1 MKFEISG
8 TTRILALWILAF
20 LIMGTSFGCTGLP
33 ARNPV
38 PVALVNDAAVA
49 GIPNARFWA
58 DELPEDLYIQF
69 KTSSEAGVKQNFP
82 GVYQKAHNYLAIS
95 GGGANGAF
103 GAGLLAGWT
112 VSGSR
117 PEFTM
122 VTGISTGALTAPF
135 AFLGPEYDEVLEEVY
150 TGISTNNIGRRRNFL
165 MRFFSVSIVDTQ
177 PLRTLI
183 EHYIDTDIVA
193 AIASEHQ
200 KGRRLFIG
208 TVNLDAGRPVIWNI
222 GTIAISEHPNKLE
235 LIHDVLQASSAIPIV
250 FPPQMITVNAKGK
263 TYDEIHVDGGIGAQ
277 VFVYPASI
285 NWKLITEK
293 LKVQGT
299 PNVFVIRNSSIYP
312 DFKSI
317 EQRKMPM
324 LPLGIRSIDSLL
336 RSQGLGDIFRI
347 YALCLRDGY
356 NFNLAFIPADFKEES
371 NESFDPIY
379 MGKLFNLG
387 YKMAKGG
394 FPWMNSPPGVTS
406 SYSN

>member
-8 TTRILALWILAF
+8 TMRILAGWIIVF
-20 LIMGTSFGCTGLP
+20 LLMGTSFGCTGLP

-58 DELPEDLYIQF
+58 DELPEELYMQF
-69 KTSSEAGVKQNFP
+69 KTSSEADVKQNFF

-165 MRFFSVSIVDTQ
+165 TRIFSVSIVDTQ

-183 EHYIDTDIVA
+183 EHYIDTDIIA
-193 AIASEHQ
+193 AIAREDR

-222 GTIAISEHPNKLE
+222 GAIAASEHPGKLE
-235 LIHDVLQASSAIPIV
+235 LIHDVLQASSALPIV
-250 FPPQMITVNAKGK
+250 FPPQVITVNAKAK
-263 TYDEIHVDGGIGAQ
+263 TYDEMHVDGGIGAQ
-277 VFVYPASI
+277 VFVYPATI

-293 LKVQGT
+293 LKVPGT
-299 PNVFVIRNSSIYP
+299 PNVFVIRNGSIYP
-312 DFKSI
+312 DFASI
-317 EQRKMPM
+317 EQRKLPM
-324 LPLGIRSIDSLL
+324 LPIGIRSIDSLL

-356 NFNLAFIPADFKEES
+356 DFNLAFIPADFKEES
-371 NESFDPIY
+371 NERFDPVY
-379 MGKLFNLG
+379 MGKLFDLG
-387 YKMAKGG
+387 YQMAKSG
-394 FPWMNSPPGVTS
+394 FPWMKSPPGVTS